1 MLHRSFDTSMTEVQ
15 TFNEPNHM
23 AEVRRQQTTLH
34 NLLLVLGRVRELMNV
49 K

>member
-1 MLHRSFDTSMTEVQ
+1 MLHRSFDTYMTVVR

-23 AEVRRQQTTLH
+23 AEVRRQQSTLH
-34 NLLLVLGRVRELMNV
+34 NLLLVLGRVRELMNL